1 MKVYIIT
8 VVVNH
13 KKRYLW
19 SYNVRSADNKLI
31 PTTSTRDIDAM
42 KFATKELAVDIKD
55 KILNHYNYDYK
66 VEPLEVDG

>member
-1 MKVYIIT
+1 MKVFIIT
-8 VVVNH
+8 VEVNK
-13 KKRYLW
+13 KKRYLS

-31 PTTSTRDIDAM
+31 PTTSTGEIDAI
-42 KFATKELAVDIKD
+42 KFAKNELAVEVKD